1 MREIRVRVPDGAASG
16 VVRVRTAEGDSNA
29 VPFSLGAG
37 TGTKTLKDKR
47 TYSIAYSVDVLAEA
61 AVPPNSLYLRLPAP
75 VSSSS
80 QTNKEALSLPDA
92 SLVATNPAEGGV
104 HGGADAPLYRLTD
117 MKAGDIRRIA
127 VSYLVDVYAAETRP
141 EGVRPNEASALS
153 DRYTQASALVP
164 SGDDRI
170 RAEARRLAGSGD
182 NPYQKAYAIYR
193 GLLTEYRIRTDAP
206 ATRTTETLNATAQ
219 GSSAQASAA
228 QASPALVSAIQTRL
242 ATPYTAALLF
252 TAFCRAAGVPAVPV
266 AGVLCGSG
274 GSAVNHYWAQ
284 FWVDG
289 LGWVPVD
296 PAMGAGAI
304 DTGSFGINIGDRA
317 GYYFGSL
324 DNCHLAFSVG
334 EATFSPVDALGRT
347 SGRGQTYAFQNIWEE
362 ASAGIDAYSS
372 FWSDINI
379 VGVYSN

>member
-1 MREIRVRVPDGAASG
+1 MVTDLTEPDL
-16 VVRVRTAEGDSNA
+16 E
-29 VPFSLGAG
+29 
-37 TGTKTLKDKR
+37 TGLKD
-47 TYSIAYSVDVLAEA
+47 
-61 AVPPNSLYLRLPAP
+61 
-75 VSSSS
+75 
-80 QTNKEALSLPDA
+80 
-92 SLVATNPAEGGV
+92 GGV
-104 HGGADAPLYRLTD
+104 TGGADAPLYRLTD

-127 VSYLVDVYAAETRP
+127 VSYLVDVYAVETRP
-141 EGVRPNEASALS
+141 DGIRPNDASAVS
-153 DRYTQASALVP
+153 DRYTKASALVP

-170 RAEARRLAGSGD
+170 RAEARRIAGSGD
-182 NPYQKAYAIYR
+182 NPYQKAYSIYR
-193 GLLTEYRIRTDAP
+193 GLLTEYRIRADAP
-206 ATRTTETLNATAQ
+206 ATRTTGALATDTLNAT
-219 GSSAQASAA
+219 A

-274 GSAVNHYWAQ
+274 GSAANHYWAQ

-296 PAMGAGAI
+296 PALGAGALDI
-304 DTGSFGINIGDRA
+304 GSFGINIDDRA
-317 GYYFGSL
+317 GYYFGNL
-324 DNCHLAFSVG
+324 DNRHLAFSVG
-334 EATFSPVDALGRT
+334 EATLSPVDALGRT

-379 VGVYSN
+379 VGVYST